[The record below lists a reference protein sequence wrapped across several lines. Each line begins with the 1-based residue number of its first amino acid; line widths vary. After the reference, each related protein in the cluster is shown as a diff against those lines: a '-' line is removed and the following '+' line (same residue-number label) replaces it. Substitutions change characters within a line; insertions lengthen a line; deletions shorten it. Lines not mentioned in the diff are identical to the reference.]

1 MVTKNSYVVTTEDV
15 TTVYVNED
23 LYKEIVVS
31 DYFKKE
37 LIRKIPALES
47 IMVKRNAEIESD
59 IMCTICVKMA
69 ISTVLNNKPQN
80 TVFNIEGL
88 MTMGNSIIN
97 IIKANGRIP
106 LAVNAI
112 ARDCKP
118 WFKDESND
126 KKPA

>member
-23 LYKEIVVS
+23 LYKEIVVA

-37 LIRKIPALES
+37 LIRKIPALEEVVVEKN
-47 IMVKRNAEIESD
+47 MKMDSD
-59 IMCTICVKMA
+59 IKCMICVKLS
-69 ISTVLNNKPQN
+69 IPTSLGLRPQN
-80 TVFNIEGL
+80 TVSNIEDL
-88 MTMGNSIIN
+88 MAMGNAIIN

-106 LAVNAI
+106 LAVDAI

-118 WFKDESND
+118 WFKNESND
-126 KKPA
+126 KEPA

>member
-126 KKPA
+126 KEPA

>member
-47 IMVKRNAEIESD
+47 IMVEKNTEVESD

-126 KKPA
+126 KEPA

>member
-37 LIRKIPALES
+37 LIRKIPALET
-47 IMVKRNAEIESD
+47 IMVEKNTETESD
-59 IMCTICVKMA
+59 IMCTICVKMS
-69 ISTVLNNKPQN
+69 ISTVLDNKPQN
-80 TVFNIEGL
+80 TVSNIEDL
-88 MTMGNSIIN
+88 MAMGNAIIN

-106 LAVNAI
+106 LAVDAI

-126 KKPA
+126 KEPA